1 MESEGEKH
9 WTLPV
14 KNQKNDRLY
23 QKVQNAIF
31 YSNKHAYKSAIQI
44 FDAV

>member
-1 MESEGEKH
+1 MESEGENH
-9 WTLPV
+9 WTWPV
-14 KNQKNDRLY
+14 KKEEIIGY